1 MQRIV
6 VDQEMSDEFRKAD
19 SLTEI
24 CDPAGNVVG
33 YFRVRAVPPEVLELH
48 QSVLPELSRRAAERT
63 GRPFADVIRDL
74 ERRG

>member
-19 SLTEI
+19 SLAEI

-33 YFRVRAVPPEVLELH
+33 YFRVRAVPPEVLEL
-48 QSVLPELSRRAAERT
+48 SEGSLTELRRCAEKRA